1 LDFRLIR
8 RINQRAC
15 TIRGLLVKKKN
26 YGLWLLASGLW
37 LVAANS
43 MNNSVFANTPVL
55 LTQTK
60 AVKNGL
66 SSVCSEQSLEL
77 LTIQLLQDLPS
88 YANRVTQRARR
99 RSRSSNIYSYVL
111 LAGKPEFQPLPIN
124 SGGHNTDGQKSTA
137 TEIEQVFFT
146 TLERQYIA
154 RKILESQQF
163 HWLLLTPSN
172 TGWRLVMMFTQIGD
186 YPQEQVVSPPRDSSK
201 GVIAQAVKTW
211 LRDCQAGSVR
221 MRSGI

>member
-1 LDFRLIR
+1 MDFRLIR

-37 LVAANS
+37 LVVADS
-43 MNNSVFANTPVL
+43 INNSAFANTPVL
-55 LTQTK
+55 LTQNQ
-60 AVKNGL
+60 ALKNGL
-66 SSVCSEQSLEL
+66 SSTSSEPSLEL

-124 SGGHNTDGQKSTA
+124 SAGYNANGQKSTA
-137 TEIEQVFFT
+137 TGVEQVFFT

-154 RKILESQQF
+154 GKIVESQQF
-163 HWLLLTPSN
+163 HWLLLTKSK
-172 TGWRLVMMFTQIGD
+172 TGWRLVMMFTQIAGD
-186 YPQEQVVSPPRDSSK
+186 SQQVISPPRDSSK

>member
-1 LDFRLIR
+1 M
-8 RINQRAC
+8 
-15 TIRGLLVKKKN
+15 VKKKN

-124 SGGHNTDGQKSTA
+124 SAGYNANGQKSTA
-137 TEIEQVFFT
+137 TGVEQVFFT

-154 RKILESQQF
+154 GKIVESQQF
-163 HWLLLTPSN
+163 HWLLLTKSK
-172 TGWRLVMMFTQIGD
+172 TGWRLVMMFTQIAGD
-186 YPQEQVVSPPRDSSK
+186 SQQVISPPRDSSK

-221 MRSGI
+221 MRRGI

>member
-1 LDFRLIR
+1 MDFRLIR

-37 LVAANS
+37 LVVADS
-43 MNNSVFANTPVL
+43 INNSAFANTPVL
-55 LTQTK
+55 LTQNQ

-66 SSVCSEQSLEL
+66 SSTCSEQSLEL

-124 SGGHNTDGQKSTA
+124 SAGYNANGQKSTA
-137 TEIEQVFFT
+137 TGVEQVFFT

-154 RKILESQQF
+154 GKIVESQQF
-163 HWLLLTPSN
+163 HWLLLTKSK
-172 TGWRLVMMFTQIGD
+172 TGWRLVMMFTQIAGD
-186 YPQEQVVSPPRDSSK
+186 SQQVISPPRDSSK